1 MAIKNSNLY
10 AEKIFAE
17 HPLALWTLDDDISF
31 LQLFS
36 DSQQDFFNQSLWS
49 YTNLNKETVQEYS
62 ITPIQGSPQSRFSAA
77 ASGVFT
83 SKIQSVFT
91 LSSSSFFSDERT
103 TACFSAHVYQS
114 SIYISGFDIGIEYD
128 GEEDYSSY
136 SFGTDVE
143 WHKLSHTFDIPNNKN
158 ISFFIR
164 IFFSNDEFASIND
177 FEFQING
184 VSLGQWSEQYNS
196 SSRGFNDVAIP
207 SEIQH
212 VVSSS
217 SSYTCTVAD
226 AYGLDDSINGF
237 YLIKNKQIY
246 AENSGL
252 PLAFGSQNSTKI
264 TKAPDGNPS
273 IIIPGMGF
281 LNEAGRYNSYTFE
294 AWIRLDNLSAD
305 KIKIIGP
312 VFSDDGIYVEEGYL
326 SVRVGGIFIKSYF
339 VGKWYRPMLVHFKYN
354 QNYVSVYV
362 NGEEVIF
369 ENVDSEKII
378 LPEYDIDGKVQDWIG
393 IYGSDLVS
401 PFEIDCISIL
411 PYDLPLEMAKRR
423 FVYGQGVGDIE
434 FSNSIYRSETI
445 LFDYPTSQY
454 ATNFI
459 YPDMNR
465 WKDAL
470 AINLDTSSSYITPID
485 YDLPLFQS
493 KSQSLYSDWLES
505 NRIENISNP
514 DNFDYFMIKPGSAS
528 TIVEPALFYEN
539 INITNEPTYSISG
552 VFKANELVDIQQPL
566 MIFNNKSTYESLRII
581 LDPDYLVIDGGN
593 SQTSQFD
600 DENDYGLS
608 ETEIFFGTDDFGD
621 SSSYPDEE
629 VFLLKYIYTNYDGTE
644 TLLHQESVSRNNYF
658 NAGISFIDFQTQH
671 YDSIGNFFSS
681 PENISLTIG
690 KYENDNFLGRIYC
703 IHFSNS
709 FTYEKDLSSFFDNG
723 VVKQIT
729 NTVPVYEYLME
740 HTSTYSLIPFA
751 EQNSF
756 LLDIGVYG
764 YWEDMQPL
772 AYFGKYV
779 YDENNEKYYDLDLLQ
794 INIDAPKNFLP
805 DSSQNNYI
813 LNYDALQLGYS
824 QYNDLQLEGNYSDLQ
839 AIDVDYSSNR
849 SETSVKSFITF
860 KHFSDAINKQYS
872 SFINTEPLPTSSI
885 IEFHGNDYEDT
896 KYEFSDKSV
905 IIPPEEDFQNYY
917 LGLHIEVKVRGIKS
931 KRFLIR
937 RLEIASLA
945 FNDNSPTEIG
955 SRYSEQVSP
964 FTRIGNNFNYKLPNP
979 ITIYKD
985 TSPFLY
991 LTDDS
996 GMMCNPFDVS
1006 ASATRGF
1013 YSNINKNED
1022 DNYIFGALQSW
1033 IRFPY
1038 ESLGNDSIPIMSI
1051 KQESKSIDF
1060 YIEPEVGGQRGFIY
1074 AYDSSTG
1081 LRKNDIVYFQDGQVV
1096 DNLIIYPM
1104 RWTSINSSFLDPLI
1118 FNNFNGRIEFYE
1130 GILFNNISKFIYSNN
1145 AVNTFKQIFS
1155 KWYQVFYNENNYPA
1169 VNTWGEIETPT
1180 GQTGSRTW
1188 RQATAS
1194 LQANQY
1200 TINGQQIYNNQ
1211 TGLSVSVTD
1220 DTSRLSIYSNGSDIL
1235 TEVVWQTLEKSPV

>member
-36 DSQQDFFNQSLWS
+36 DSQQDFFNENFWL
-49 YTNLNKETVQEYS
+49 YENLNKEIVEEYS
-62 ITPIQGSPQSRFSAA
+62 ITPISNSPQARFSAA
-77 ASGVFT
+77 SSGVFT

-91 LSSSSFFSDERT
+91 LSSSSFFSDEKT
-103 TACFSAHVYQS
+103 TACFSAHVYQP
-114 SIYISGFDIGIEYD
+114 SIYISGFEIGIEYD
-128 GEEDYSSY
+128 EDEEYSSY
-136 SFGTDVE
+136 AFGTNIE
-143 WHKLSHTFDIPNNKN
+143 WHKLSHTFEIPNNKN
-158 ISFFIR
+158 INFFIR
-164 IFFSNDEFASIND
+164 IFFLDDEFASMSD
-177 FEFQING
+177 FEFQTNG

-196 SSRGFNDVAIP
+196 SSKGFNDVAIP
-207 SEIQH
+207 LEIQH

-217 SSYTCTVAD
+217 SFYTSTIAD
-226 AYGLDDSINGF
+226 AYGLDNSLNGY

-264 TKAPDGNPS
+264 TKAPDNNPS
-273 IIIPGMGF
+273 IILPGMGF
-281 LNEAGRYNSYTFE
+281 LNESGRYNSYTLE

-312 VFSDDGIYVEEGYL
+312 ILSQDGIYVEEGYL
-326 SVRVGGIFIKSYF
+326 SIRVGGIFIKSYF

-354 QNYVSVYV
+354 ESYVSVYI

-369 ENVDSEKII
+369 ENINSESINF
-378 LPEYDIDGKVQDWIG
+378 PPYDVDGKVQDWIG
-393 IYGSDLVS
+393 IYGNDLVN
-401 PFEIDCISIL
+401 PFEIDCVSIL

-423 FVYGQGVGDIE
+423 FVYGQGVGEIE
-434 FSNSIYRSETI
+434 FSNPIYKAETI
-445 LFDYPTSQY
+445 LFDYPTSEY
-454 ATNFI
+454 ASNFI

-470 AINLDTSSSYITPID
+470 VINLDTSSSYITPID

-493 KSQSLYSDWLES
+493 RSQSLYDYWLEG
-505 NRIENISNP
+505 NMLENINNP
-514 DNFDYFMIKPGSAS
+514 DNFDYFMIKPTSSSA
-528 TIVEPALFYEN
+528 IIEPALFYES
-539 INITNEPTYSISG
+539 INITNEPTHSISG
-552 VFKANELVDIQQPL
+552 VFKSNDLVELQQPL

-581 LDPDYLVIDGGN
+581 LDPDYLIVDGGN

-600 DENDYGLS
+600 DENDYGLA
-608 ETEIFFGTDDFGD
+608 ETIVFFGTDDFGD
-621 SSSYPDEE
+621 SSNQPDEE
-629 VFLLKYIYTNYDGTE
+629 IFLLKYIYTDYDGAE
-644 TLLHQESVSRNNYF
+644 TLLHQEVVSRNNYF
-658 NAGISFIDFQTQH
+658 NVGINFVDFQNEH
-671 YDSIGNFFSS
+671 YESMGNFFSS

-709 FTYEKDLSSFFDNG
+709 FTYEKDLSTFFLNG

-729 NTVPVYEYLME
+729 ETVPVYEYLIE

-751 EQNSF
+751 EQDNF
-756 LLDIGVYG
+756 LLDIGVSG

-772 AYFGKYV
+772 SYFGKYV
-779 YDENNEKYYDLDLLQ
+779 YDENDEKYYDLDLLQ
-794 INIDAPKNFLP
+794 INIDAPKNFIP
-805 DSSQNNYI
+805 DASQNNYI
-813 LNYDALQLGYS
+813 LNYDALQLGYA
-824 QYNDLQLEGNYSDLQ
+824 QYNDMQSEGSYLDLQ
-839 AIDVDYSSNR
+839 GIDVDYSLNR
-849 SETSVKSFITF
+849 IETSVQSFVTF

-872 SFINTEPLPTSSI
+872 SFTNLEPIPSSLI
-885 IEFHGNDYEDT
+885 IEFKGNEYENT
-896 KYEFSDKSV
+896 KYEFNDKAV

-917 LGLHIEVKVRGIKS
+917 LGLHVEIKVRGIKN

-955 SRYSEQVSP
+955 SKYSEHVSL
-964 FTRIGNNFNYKLPNP
+964 FTRVGENFNYKLPNP
-979 ITIYKD
+979 VTIYKD

-1022 DNYIFGALQSW
+1022 ASYIFGALQSW

-1038 ESLGNDSIPIMSI
+1038 SSIGNDNIPVMSI
-1051 KQESKSIDF
+1051 KQENKSIDF

-1096 DNLIIYPM
+1096 DSLVIYPM
-1104 RWTSINSSFLDPLI
+1104 RWTSINSSFLDPLL
-1118 FNNFNGRIEFYE
+1118 FDNFNGRVEFYE

-1155 KWYQVFYNENNYPA
+1155 RWYQVFYNQSNLPE
-1169 VNTWGEIETPT
+1169 VNTWGEIETPLEA
-1180 GQTGSRTW
+1180 TGSNTW
-1188 RQATAS
+1188 RQSTAS

-1220 DTSRLSIYSNGSDIL
+1220 DTSRLNIYSNGSDIL
-1235 TEVVWQTLEKSPV
+1235 TEVVWKTLEKSPV